1 MILDIEKY
9 NRHEITINE
18 KFEITNIKFIEFKN
32 TRRSVR
38 QFKLLVDFKDRIFKA
53 YIASSLINSDKLEN
67 LSYTYKLKSRKIF
80 IDYHGLKVLDNL
92 FCKDV
97 QNIIISYLFI

>member
-67 LSYTYKLKSRKIF
+67 LSDMYKLKCRVIYSKYNNLSI
-80 IDYHGLKVLDNL
+80 LDNYL
-92 FCKDV
+92 IKDI